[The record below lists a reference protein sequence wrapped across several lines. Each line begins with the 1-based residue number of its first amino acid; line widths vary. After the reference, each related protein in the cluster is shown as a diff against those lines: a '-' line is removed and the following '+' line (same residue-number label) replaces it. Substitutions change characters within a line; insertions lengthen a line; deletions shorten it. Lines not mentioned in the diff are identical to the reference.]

1 MQALKDRDSD
11 LLSILDSRAAAYSKL
26 AQHDQALRDTK
37 QMIKCG
43 KNDERVRRLA
53 PYFFIHT
60 DWEGVFTLCQNPP
73 AEWQAGQ
80 GTRSLRIRVKIPTYK
95 PSTAPCELCL
105 YFSRPS
111 LYD

>member
-43 KNDERVRRLA
+43 KNDERVRDSRRLC
-53 PYFFIHT
+53 
-60 DWEGVFTLCQNPP
+60 LCSADCERGICAVP
-73 AEWQAGQ
+73 
-80 GTRSLRIRVKIPTYK
+80 K
-95 PSTAPCELCL
+95 PSC
-105 YFSRPS
+105 
-111 LYD
+111 